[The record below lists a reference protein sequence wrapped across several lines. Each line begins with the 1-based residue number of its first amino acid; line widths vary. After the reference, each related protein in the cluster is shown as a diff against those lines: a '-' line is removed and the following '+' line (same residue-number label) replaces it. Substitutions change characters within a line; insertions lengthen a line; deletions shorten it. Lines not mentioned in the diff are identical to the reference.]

1 MYENF
6 AILGRR
12 EIKVRHFPVQNQD
25 KVMCYFSRL
34 HYTKI
39 LNIIMQKMRSVFA
52 ILGIFQGIS
61 PDFPPQNGHPSCR
74 LGFDS
79 SNVEARREAG
89 TPLYNVL
96 ITHNIL
102 EKDRERF
109 GWFWGE
115 PGPFWVKNRHSQ
127 IA

>member
-1 MYENF
+1 
-6 AILGRR
+6 
-12 EIKVRHFPVQNQD
+12 
-25 KVMCYFSRL
+25 MCHFSRL

-109 GWFWGE
+109 G
-115 PGPFWVKNRHSQ
+115 
-127 IA
+127 